1 MGMSSFSLTDRVAIV
16 TGGGTGIGRSIAL
29 EFAEFG
35 ADVVV
40 SSRKLENLKKVADEV
55 KALGR
60 QSLAIVADVTKKTDV
75 DHLVQRTMEK
85 FGRIDILVNNAGVGT
100 KVPIIDVAED
110 EWDLIIDTNLKSS
123 YYCCQAV
130 GKQMIE
136 QKMGNIINITSGD
149 GKRVSGGLG
158 TSYNVA
164 KAGVIMLTQCLA
176 WDLGKHN
183 IRINSIAP
191 GFTKTQMAQPLL
203 SDPELLKMIESR
215 RPLGRIGEPG
225 EIASAALFLA
235 SDASSYITG
244 RRLTLA
250 VVCTTNCAGQDL
262 KRQAIANKSN
272 SAVLQFKLAVCW
284 RYWGLSPCI
293 SVFNWRVVSKN
304 PYGSAVN

>member
-1 MGMSSFSLTDRVAIV
+1 MGISSFSLTDRIAIV

-40 SSRKLENLKKVADEV
+40 SSRKLENLEKVADEV

-60 QSLAIVADVTKKTDV
+60 QSLAIAADVTKKTDV
-75 DHLVQRTMEK
+75 DHLVERTMEK

-100 KVPIIDVAED
+100 KVPGKLVPIIDVAED

-130 GKQMIE
+130 GKRMIE
-136 QKMGNIINITSGD
+136 QQTGNIINITSGD

-191 GFTKTQMAQPLL
+191 GFTKTQMVQPLL
-203 SDPELLKMIESR
+203 SNPELLKMIESR
-215 RPLGRIGEPG
+215 RPLGRIGEPD
-225 EIASAALFLA
+225 EIASTALFLA

-244 RRLTLA
+244 QTINA
-250 VVCTTNCAGQDL
+250 CGGVHN
-262 KRQAIANKSN
+262 
-272 SAVLQFKLAVCW
+272 
-284 RYWGLSPCI
+284 
-293 SVFNWRVVSKN
+293 
-304 PYGSAVN
+304 

>member
-1 MGMSSFSLTDRVAIV
+1 MGISSFSLTDRIAIV

-40 SSRKLENLKKVADEV
+40 SSRKLENLEKVADEV

-60 QSLAIVADVTKKTDV
+60 QSLAIAADVTKKTDV

-85 FGRIDILVNNAGVGT
+85 FGRIDILVNNAGVST
-100 KVPIIDVAED
+100 KVPGKLVPIIDVAED

-136 QKMGNIINITSGD
+136 QQTGNIINITSGD

-191 GFTKTQMAQPLL
+191 GFTKTQMVQPLL
-203 SDPELLKMIESR
+203 SNPELLKMIESR
-215 RPLGRIGEPG
+215 RPLGRIGEPD
-225 EIASAALFLA
+225 EIASTALFLA

-244 RRLTLA
+244 QTINA
-250 VVCTTNCAGQDL
+250 CGGVHN
-262 KRQAIANKSN
+262 
-272 SAVLQFKLAVCW
+272 
-284 RYWGLSPCI
+284 
-293 SVFNWRVVSKN
+293 
-304 PYGSAVN
+304 

>member
-40 SSRKLENLKKVADEV
+40 SSRKLENLEKVADEV
-55 KALGR
+55 KTLDR
-60 QSLAIVADVTKKTDV
+60 QSLAIAADVTKKTDV
-75 DHLVQRTMEK
+75 DHLVQRAVEE

-100 KVPIIDVAED
+100 KVPGKLVPIIDVAED

-191 GFTKTQMAQPLL
+191 GFTKTQMTQPLL
-203 SDPELLKMIESR
+203 SNPEVLEMIESR
-215 RPLGRIGEPG
+215 RPLGRIGEPD
-225 EIASAALFLA
+225 EIASVALFLA

-244 RRLTLA
+244 QTINA
-250 VVCTTNCAGQDL
+250 CGGVHN
-262 KRQAIANKSN
+262 
-272 SAVLQFKLAVCW
+272 
-284 RYWGLSPCI
+284 
-293 SVFNWRVVSKN
+293 
-304 PYGSAVN
+304 